1 MGATTTLTS
10 SLHHHELIGLLLP
23 CMFEVNMGD
32 ATAKTEKTWATS
44 LALAA
49 HIL

>member
-1 MGATTTLTS
+1 MGYGLH
-10 SLHHHELIGLLLP
+10 SLRQHELVGVLSP
-23 CMFEVNMGD
+23 CMFELNMGD
-32 ATAKTEKTWATS
+32 ATAKTKKIWATS